1 MSGPAAAHR
10 RAHTL
15 PALCGALMLLS
26 GISACQSSAAVVAPG
41 RPARLV
47 APGPECLAA
56 LSAFAAQATGKPVP
70 PLGGGAFADS
80 DTLWLEPGQARD
92 AQGRRLDG
100 ASLGRPHTLRLTLD
114 TAGRC
119 VVTHAESG
127 QQAPLPGCTCAALAV
142 SAP

>member
-1 MSGPAAAHR
+1 MSGPAGARWRTHS
-10 RAHTL
+10 L
-15 PALCGALMLLS
+15 PALCGALLLLM
-26 GISACQSSAAVVAPG
+26 GTSACQSSAAVATPG

-47 APGPECLAA
+47 APGPECLGA
-56 LSAFAAQATGKPVP
+56 LSSFAAQATGKPVP
-70 PLGGGAFADS
+70 PLGGAAFADG

-114 TAGRC
+114 TDGRC
-119 VVTHAESG
+119 VVKHAESG
-127 QQAPLPGCTCAALAV
+127 RQAPMPGCTCVALAV